1 MMITEWLPLV
11 DDHQVG
17 IVGSQSQWI
26 RISQNQRLVC
36 KVPII
41 LSTRY
46 ILNKLIDRG
55 LSWKYKALSEKVRSY
70 IIRAFPTGS

>member
-11 DDHQVG
+11 DDQQVG

-55 LSWKYKALSEKVRSY
+55 LS
-70 IIRAFPTGS
+70 